1 MRRIISGA
9 LLLFALAACGGNDD
23 DAATPATTEAPS
35 TTTTTAAPTTTTTT
49 IDLDTAPVAASDPAG
64 LAAQIE
70 AAEADGFVLTPSG
83 RYAHGDGYVRAT
95 ATAAGF
101 DLALTETT
109 ALRTEDGKPVAG
121 RLYAFRKSS

>member
-1 MRRIISGA
+1 AA
-9 LLLFALAACGGNDD
+9 LAGRPQRYDLAIATDVLIYIGDLAPLFAATRAA
-23 DAATPATTEAPS
+23 
-35 TTTTTAAPTTTTTT
+35 
-49 IDLDTAPVAASDPAG
+49 LRPAG
-64 LAAQIE
+64 LFGLSIE

-95 ATAAGF
+95 AAAAGF
-101 DLALTETT
+101 DLASTEAT